1 MCPDIPK
8 DDGLILQGYSSSWIS
23 KNFSFTIKKCLNKP
37 YCKSEEVIDEWIKDA
52 NQYCQQKPN
61 IMIIGTK
68 SDLCNLKIID
78 ELKQKAKADYYS
90 KLFFK
95 F

>member
-52 NQYCQQKPN
+52 QIDSWVVQQSIDFELYGQKP
-61 IMIIGTK
+61 I
-68 SDLCNLKIID
+68 
-78 ELKQKAKADYYS
+78 YYNMKVMRS
-90 KLFFK
+90 WLLSPYENPNVF
-95 F
+95 